1 MLGDGRGRA
10 FQGCSSACETHL
22 LALTQGGAAAVTCGG
37 SLWDRVSL
45 PAHPA
50 CGGSAGEL
58 VAEPRAGEKW
68 LCFFR
73 GQAGEVCW
81 ACSRQHSGRGELMG
95 ALGLCL
101 GTWKKSWWSLEL
113 FSSLLQLQEKQ
124 VSEWGR
130 SVPPVSEPHCTSAG
144 TVPSH
149 LGIPASLWASWQ
161 TELTELD
168 LGILNLAD
176 EAKWFLLFL
185 IHIHT
190 KFLQFY
196 FPLPSSLKGEAIAF
210 LEVAY
215 DFSRQKLF
223 PFQGYWQYPN
233 ICPGIGQSQG
243 AWFRAAA
250 SNV

>member
-1 MLGDGRGRA
+1 MWNPSAGSHPRWSCCCNLWWMPLG
-10 FQGCSSACETHL
+10 AC
-22 LALTQGGAAAVTCGG
+22 
-37 SLWDRVSL
+37 L
-45 PAHPA
+45 PA
-50 CGGSAGEL
+50 STSSMWWFSW
-58 VAEPRAGEKW
+58 RAG
-68 LCFFR
+68 
-73 GQAGEVCW
+73 CW
-81 ACSRQHSGRGELMG
+81 TKGRWEMALFLQRSGRRSLLSMQQAAQWQRRALGSTRAVFRNLKEITVVPG
-95 ALGLCL
+95 ALFLPASAAG
-101 GTWKKSWWSLEL
+101 KA
-113 FSSLLQLQEKQ
+113 
-124 VSEWGR
+124 SEWMGR
-130 SVPPVSEPHCTSAG
+130 VCPTGLRTTLYMA
-144 TVPSH
+144 PSPQH
-149 LGIPASLWASWQ
+149 PSYSLSTWQ

-176 EAKWFLLFL
+176 AAKWFLLFL
-185 IHIHT
+185 IRIHT